1 MGITLSQLFLI
12 CFVLSFAGWPA
23 ITVSGLPYRL
33 AGCSDKVP
41 FRKVFGSQKILCGL
55 TWEDHSKDQIQDVY
69 KRFLFHYSK
78 SQDSHHS
85 VNSESQS
92 AHPLLRLSPKLRRK
106 KQFIL
111 MPSILSDEQ

>member
-1 MGITLSQLFLI
+1 MN
-12 CFVLSFAGWPA
+12 
-23 ITVSGLPYRL
+23 
-33 AGCSDKVP
+33 
-41 FRKVFGSQKILCGL
+41 VFGLHKILCGL
-55 TWEDHSKDQIQDVY
+55 TLADQNKDKIQDVY

-85 VNSESQS
+85 VNSESHS

-111 MPSILSDEQ
+111 MPSILSDD